1 MNYSQVVFLAL
12 AYADRTDA
20 EVSNRIDNFIQITE
34 SRINR
39 LIKTMDMSVRTST
52 VTIAGQEYYPLPV
65 DYEGMRDIELKSTV
79 TSLDKKT
86 LHYLNPEQLNG
97 MTSAKAGRDV
107 YYTIVAGQIQI
118 APPSE
123 GSETLELIYYRK
135 VPALSNLAP
144 ENWLSV
150 ANPDVYV
157 FGVLVEIS
165 SFLKDGPAVQLWDG
179 RFKEALA
186 EIQLND
192 TSRRW
197 AGTSLQTRR
206 E

>member
-12 AYADRTDA
+12 SYADRTDA
-20 EVSNRIDNFIQITE
+20 EVTNRMDNFLQIVE
-34 SRINR
+34 SRVNR

-52 VTIAGQEYYPLPV
+52 VTILGQEYYPLPV

-79 TSLDKKT
+79 TSLDKVT

-97 MTSAKAGRDV
+97 MTSAKAGRNV

-118 APPSE
+118 SPPSE

-144 ENWLSV
+144 ENWLS
-150 ANPDVYV
+150 AAHPDVYV
-157 FGVLVEIS
+157 FGLMTEICA
-165 SFLKDGPAVQLWDG
+165 FLKDIPASELWDR
-179 RFKEALA
+179 RFKEAL
-186 EIQLND
+186 EELQVND
-192 TSRRW
+192 TSKRW
-197 AGTSLQTRR
+197 AGSALQTRT